1 MDKDMPLL
9 PDKDGSRRQ
18 NDARALLLGVGLDN
32 QDGHV
37 RVTRGEEFYLVGGS
51 RDTHEHMQ
59 EKVIKFT
66 EELGR
71 RGKRLA
77 DVSPKEFL
85 DIAHRV
91 KLTDG
96 GTESNKE

>member
-1 MDKDMPLL
+1 MPQL
-9 PDKDGSRRQ
+9 PDKDLTRR
-18 NDARALLLGVGLDN
+18 NPEAKALLLGVGLDN
-32 QDGHV
+32 SDGHV

-66 EELGR
+66 EELDR

-85 DIAHRV
+85 EIARQI
-91 KLTDG
+91 KLTD
-96 GTESNKE
+96 KE